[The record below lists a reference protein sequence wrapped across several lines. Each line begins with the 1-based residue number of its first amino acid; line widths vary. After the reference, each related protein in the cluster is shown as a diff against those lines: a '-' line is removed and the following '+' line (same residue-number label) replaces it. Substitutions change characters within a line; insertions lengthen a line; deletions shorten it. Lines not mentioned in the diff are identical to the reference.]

1 MADSRQQPRHSDWN
15 SQDLLDG
22 GCIALS
28 ICCNCRA
35 SSASCAWVTDWTLDL
50 IFPPDIVKVDIDR
63 DHGTSRRHYEAGE
76 YIYQSGDIATEFYIV
91 LAGEV
96 EVLREGE
103 GRESQV
109 ATLKVGE
116 YFGEMSLLRDI
127 PRSSSVRASTRV
139 ELLIMTGEDFLAL
152 ASSSSLFGD
161 LLQSVVQ
168 ERNTIN
174 MANESRETSPR

>member
-1 MADSRQQPRHSDWN
+1 M
-15 SQDLLDG
+15 
-22 GCIALS
+22 
-28 ICCNCRA
+28 
-35 SSASCAWVTDWTLDL
+35 
-50 IFPPDIVKVDIDR
+50 
-63 DHGTSRRHYEAGE
+63 
-76 YIYQSGDIATEFYIV
+76 
-91 LAGEV
+91 
-96 EVLREGE
+96 
-103 GRESQV
+103 
-109 ATLKVGE
+109 KVGE